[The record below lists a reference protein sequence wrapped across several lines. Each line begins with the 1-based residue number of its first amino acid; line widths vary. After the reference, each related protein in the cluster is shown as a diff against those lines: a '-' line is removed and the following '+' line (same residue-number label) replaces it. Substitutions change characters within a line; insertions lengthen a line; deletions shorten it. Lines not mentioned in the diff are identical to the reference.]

1 MSIVLEHLTKRY
13 AGHPVV
19 NGVSLRAGTGEL
31 YVLLGPSGSGKS
43 TLLRMIAGLA
53 DVDGGRVLL
62 HGRDVTDL
70 PPARRGVGFVFQ
82 SYALFRGMTAAE
94 NVEFALRIRGVKAAE
109 RRRRRDELLEMV
121 GLTGLGGRAPRQ
133 LSGGQQQRVALAR
146 ALAHQPE
153 VLLLDE
159 PFGALDAQVR
169 LELRRTVRAIQRE
182 LRITTL
188 FVTHDQEEAFEL
200 ADRVAVMN
208 FGRLLEEGPPDEL
221 YLRPATEFVATFLG
235 TANLMV
241 GECAADGVRL
251 GPVRFP
257 LATSGGETA
266 GAPHRVQV
274 LFRPEDVAL
283 RDSAAALAR
292 LSCQPLGRAV
302 VDQRAFVGSYERL
315 RLRLPP
321 LPGVRPI
328 APSVPFGSDEIVIE
342 ATRPQTE
349 ARAYKLQAGDAVW
362 VGVRRVHA
370 LAHPGLRLLLLADG
384 TPASQA
390 AVALGGQLAR
400 LAHARVTVLGHL
412 AGGGGRGSVRFPAA
426 PLRRGGGGAAAARRR
441 LPGAP
446 AGPAGNAGP
455 GWPGGLG
462 IGPGTRLGG
471 PAGPESEKL
480 EAMLQEVREILGSGL
495 AALEARTVAEPLE
508 DAVADEDARQP
519 ADLVVVGQ
527 PARDGVELAERL
539 LSGGAHNLLLALA
552 APVQAIE
559 RVLIC
564 VAIGEPGKADVSF
577 AGRLARHLGA
587 EVTILTVL
595 PEAERGGPAAGAQR
609 FLASCARTLARQG
622 VAASTRTRFGAPR
635 EQILLERAEGR
646 HDLLV
651 VGAPLPRAGRHIDL
665 GGLMARLVRE
675 SEVPVLIVRSPEA
688 AP

>member
-1 MSIVLEHLTKRY
+1 MPAAAIARRRPPPATPTPPPPMSIVLEHLTKRY

-19 NGVSLRAGTGEL
+19 NGVSLQAGDGEL

-53 DVDGGRVLL
+53 DV
-62 HGRDVTDL
+62 
-70 PPARRGVGFVFQ
+70 
-82 SYALFRGMTAAE
+82 
-94 NVEFALRIRGVKAAE
+94 NAAE
-109 RRRRRDELLEMV
+109 RRHRRDELLEMV
-121 GLTGLGGRAPRQ
+121 GLTGLGGRTPRQ

-159 PFGALDAQVR
+159 PFGALDARVR

-208 FGRLLEEGPPDEL
+208 FGRLLEEGPPEEL

-266 GAPHRVQV
+266 GAPRRVQV

-283 RDSAAALAR
+283 RDSAEALAR

-328 APSVPFGSDEIVIE
+328 APPVPFGSDEIVIE

-349 ARAYKLQAGDAVW
+349 VGRA
-362 VGVRRVHA
+362 
-370 LAHPGLRLLLLADG
+370 
-384 TPASQA
+384 
-390 AVALGGQLAR
+390 
-400 LAHARVTVLGHL
+400 
-412 AGGGGRGSVRFPAA
+412 
-426 PLRRGGGGAAAARRR
+426 
-441 LPGAP
+441 
-446 AGPAGNAGP
+446 
-455 GWPGGLG
+455 
-462 IGPGTRLGG
+462 
-471 PAGPESEKL
+471 
-480 EAMLQEVREILGSGL
+480 
-495 AALEARTVAEPLE
+495 
-508 DAVADEDARQP
+508 
-519 ADLVVVGQ
+519 
-527 PARDGVELAERL
+527 
-539 LSGGAHNLLLALA
+539 
-552 APVQAIE
+552 
-559 RVLIC
+559 
-564 VAIGEPGKADVSF
+564 
-577 AGRLARHLGA
+577 
-587 EVTILTVL
+587 
-595 PEAERGGPAAGAQR
+595 
-609 FLASCARTLARQG
+609 
-622 VAASTRTRFGAPR
+622 
-635 EQILLERAEGR
+635 
-646 HDLLV
+646 
-651 VGAPLPRAGRHIDL
+651 
-665 GGLMARLVRE
+665 
-675 SEVPVLIVRSPEA
+675 
-688 AP
+688 

>member
-1 MSIVLEHLTKRY
+1 MRRNRGGARPPRRRPAARRRPGARPPPRTARRAARGGPRRTAAATRSRPASTPPPEPPARAATTAARSPAERRDEGHGQARAHLTAGSRRPRGGASETRCASVRPVRPVRPVRLMRPVPGCSRFWNRSTTANVTGGVYRRHSSCHLPPPPPMSIVLEHLTKRY

-19 NGVSLRAGTGEL
+19 NGVSLQAGEGEL

-53 DVDGGRVLL
+53 DVDAGRVLL

-121 GLTGLGGRAPRQ
+121 GLTGLGGRTPRQ

-159 PFGALDAQVR
+159 PFGALDARVR
-169 LELRRTVRAIQRE
+169 LELRRTVRTIQRE

-208 FGRLLEEGPPDEL
+208 FGRLLEEGPPEEL
-221 YLRPATEFVATFLG
+221 YLRPSTEFVATFLG

-241 GECAADGVRL
+241 GECAGDGVRL
-251 GPVRFP
+251 RPVRFP

-266 GAPHRVQV
+266 GAPRRVPAHV
-274 LFRPEDVAL
+274 RPEDVAL
-283 RDSAAALAR
+283 RD
-292 LSCQPLGRAV
+292 QPP
-302 VDQRAFVGSYERL
+302 FVASYGPR

-328 APSVPFGSDEIVIE
+328 APAVPFGSDEILIE

-349 ARAYKLQAGDAVW
+349 ARAHKLQAGDKAW
-362 VGVRRVHA
+362 VGVPRVPA
-370 LAHPGLRLLLLADG
+370 LVHPGLRLLLLADG

-400 LAHARVTVLGHL
+400 LAHARVTVLGHHP
-412 AGGGGRGSVRFPAA
+412 AWSGRTSVRF
-426 PLRRGGGGAAAARRR
+426 
-441 LPGAP
+441 
-446 AGPAGNAGP
+446 
-455 GWPGGLG
+455 
-462 IGPGTRLGG
+462 
-471 PAGPESEKL
+471 
-480 EAMLQEVREILGSGL
+480 
-495 AALEARTVAEPLE
+495 
-508 DAVADEDARQP
+508 
-519 ADLVVVGQ
+519 
-527 PARDGVELAERL
+527 
-539 LSGGAHNLLLALA
+539 
-552 APVQAIE
+552 
-559 RVLIC
+559 
-564 VAIGEPGKADVSF
+564 
-577 AGRLARHLGA
+577 
-587 EVTILTVL
+587 
-595 PEAERGGPAAGAQR
+595 
-609 FLASCARTLARQG
+609 
-622 VAASTRTRFGAPR
+622 
-635 EQILLERAEGR
+635 
-646 HDLLV
+646 
-651 VGAPLPRAGRHIDL
+651 
-665 GGLMARLVRE
+665 
-675 SEVPVLIVRSPEA
+675 
-688 AP
+688 

>member
-19 NGVSLRAGTGEL
+19 NSVSLQAGEGEI

-43 TLLRMIAGLA
+43 TLLRMIAGLS
-53 DVDGGRVLL
+53 DVDGGRVVL
-62 HGRDVTDL
+62 HGLDVTDL
-70 PPARRGVGFVFQ
+70 PPARRDVGFVFQ

-94 NVEFALRIRGVKAAE
+94 NVEFALRIRGVKPAE

-121 GLTGLGGRAPRQ
+121 GLTGLGGRTPRQ

-146 ALAHQPE
+146 ALAHQPQ

-159 PFGALDAQVR
+159 PFGALDARVR
-169 LELRRTVRAIQRE
+169 SDLRRTVRAIQRE

-208 FGRLLEEGPPDEL
+208 FGRLLEEGPPEEL

-241 GECAADGVRL
+241 GECSADGIRL

-257 LATSGGETA
+257 LGTSGGELPGELPEA
-266 GAPHRVQV
+266 SRRVQV

-283 RDSAAALAR
+283 RKSAEELAR
-292 LSCQPLGRAV
+292 LGSPPLGEAV
-302 VDQRAFVGSYERL
+302 VDQRAFVGSFERL

-328 APSVPFGSDEIVIE
+328 APPVPFGGDEIVVE

-349 ARAYKLQAGDAVW
+349 ARGYPLQAGDSTW

-384 TPASQA
+384 TPASRA

-400 LAHARVTVLGHL
+400 LAHARVTVLGHP
-412 AGGGGRGSVRFPAA
+412 RHQPPAR
-426 PLRRGGGGAAAARRR
+426 PEVIAAAARAAGARGHR
-441 LPGAP
+441 PGRGQAR
-446 AGPAGNAGP
+446 AQAVSA
-455 GWPGGLG
+455 
-462 IGPGTRLGG
+462 
-471 PAGPESEKL
+471 EL
-480 EAMLQEVREILGSGL
+480 EALLQQVRETLGSGL
-495 AALEARTVAEPLE
+495 AALEARAVAEPPE
-508 DAVADEDARQP
+508 VAVAEENARQP
-519 ADLVVVGQ
+519 ADLVVVGR
-527 PARDGVELAERL
+527 PERDGVELAERL
-539 LSGGAHNLLLALA
+539 LRGGAHNLLLVPGQ
-552 APVQAIE
+552 APPAVE
-559 RVLIC
+559 RLLIC

-595 PEAERGGPAAGAQR
+595 AEHERQRQQHAAQR
-609 FLASCARTLARQG
+609 FLASCARTLALQG
-622 VAASTRTRFGAPR
+622 VAATTRTRFGAPR
-635 EQILLERAEGR
+635 EQILLELSEGAYR
-646 HDLLV
+646 LLV
-651 VGAPLPRAGRHIDL
+651 VGAPLPAGAGGAAGAGRIDL
-665 GGLMARLVRE
+665 GGLMARLLRE

-688 AP
+688 VL